1 MKYAMQKRAKKA
13 CECGGAGCEMCG
25 MAKGGEVKA
34 KKEPE
39 SVGKTRSGKDIYP
52 HHKDPRHKGYTRE
65 DHEDAMEHH
74 KNAQGPLNHDL
85 HQLGRKHP
93 TSESGFGT
101 PMKTLASKRDYHAKM
116 AQHHSDSMDEP
127 ENMAEGGMVG
137 DDDDLVGRIM
147 SKRKG
152 EPMADFESNDFDYM
166 DQIPPIDEADYTG
179 KNSGDEKG
187 DKEVDD
193 EEKDVVSRV
202 MKSRKKGDRMPR
214 PA

>member
-13 CECGGAGCEMCG
+13 CECGGAGCEMCHG
-25 MAKGGEVKA
+25 GAMAKGGEA
-34 KKEPE
+34 
-39 SVGKTRSGKDIYP
+39 T
-52 HHKDPRHKGYTRE
+52 H
-65 DHEDAMEHH
+65 DAGE
-74 KNAQGPLNHDL
+74 
-85 HQLGRKHP
+85 
-93 TSESGFGT
+93 
-101 PMKTLASKRDYHAKM
+101 
-116 AQHHSDSMDEP
+116 
-127 ENMAEGGMVG
+127 EGIV
-137 DDDDLVGRIM
+137 DRIM
-147 SKRKG
+147 KRFAKGGEVEG
-152 EPMADFESNDFDYM
+152 EPVADFESNDFDYM